1 MRLPV
6 AKKKPV
12 FENTIPLINVVFLI
26 LIFFLLAGTLTTQ
39 DAREIKPPE
48 TARITESEVP
58 DGALFM
64 AADGALKYR
73 GEVVAVEDA
82 VQRFASAAAQP
93 SDGSEP
99 MKIFA
104 DRAASAKSLMSLVE
118 QLNRAEVKDV
128 VLITL
133 RKGAQ

>member
-6 AKKKPV
+6 AKKKPQ

-48 TARITESEVP
+48 TVHIAESEVP

-64 AADGALKYR
+64 DAEGLLKFR
-73 GEVVAVEDA
+73 GQPVDVESA
-82 VQRFASAAAQP
+82 VQRFSAIAS
-93 SDGSEP
+93 SEDP
-99 MKIFA
+99 VKIYA
-104 DRAASAKSLMSLVE
+104 DRSAEAKALMVLVE
-118 QLNRAEVKDV
+118 KLNRGGVTNV